1 MIGDLVNFLDSFLLN
16 VEIKLFS
23 TLTAGTAMVSWSK
36 FVDTC
41 KIVVNVMVEV
51 TVDGCVMVKNGCVA
65 GAHMVKNGCVAG
77 AHMVKNGCVA
87 GYHFVKKGATK
98 TFNKVKGL
106 FH

>member
-77 AHMVKNGCVA
+77 
-87 GYHFVKKGATK
+87 YHFVKKGATK